1 MALNHENR
9 FQFLIT
15 KRDDVTLVG
24 QVPRFFF
31 LTNGV
36 GKHKENLSSF
46 EVALRDA
53 GISAYNL
60 VTVSSIIPPGCKQ
73 ITKEQGVQM
82 LKPGEIVF
90 LVLARNSTNEPHRL
104 LASSI
109 GLAMPRDETIHGY
122 LSEWHGFGVTDEEAG
137 EYSEDLA
144 AQMLASTL
152 GLDFDIN
159 TSWDERE
166 QVFKSSGKIIRTANI
181 TQSAVAQK
189 GQWTTVVAGAV
200 FVP

>member
-1 MALNHENR
+1 MS
-9 FQFLIT
+9 
-15 KRDDVTLVG
+15 
-24 QVPRFFF
+24 QVPRYFF
-31 LTNGV
+31 LTKGV
-36 GKHKENLSSF
+36 GKHRENLSSF
-46 EVALRDA
+46 EDALRDA

-73 ITKEQGVQM
+73 ITKEQGVDM

-90 LVLARNSTNEPHRL
+90 LVLARNTTNEPHRL

-109 GLAMPRDETIHGY
+109 GLAIPRDESVHGY
-122 LSEWHGFGVTDEEAG
+122 LSEWHCFGATDDEAG
-137 EYSEDLA
+137 EYAEDLA

-152 GLDFDIN
+152 GLDFDVN

-166 QVFKSSGKIIRTANI
+166 QVFKSSGKIIKTANI

-189 GQWTTVVAGAV
+189 GLWTTVVAGAV
-200 FVP
+200 FIL

>member
-1 MALNHENR
+1 MAMM
-9 FQFLIT
+9 
-15 KRDDVTLVG
+15 G

-31 LTNGV
+31 LTKGV
-36 GKHKENLSSF
+36 GRHKEQLASF

-53 GISAYNL
+53 GISSFNL
-60 VTVSSIIPPGCKQ
+60 VTVSSIIPPGCRQ
-73 ITKEQGVQM
+73 ITKEQGAEM
-82 LKPGEIVF
+82 LRAGEIVF

-109 GLAMPRDETIHGY
+109 GLAIPKDETVHGY
-122 LSEWHGFGVTDEEAG
+122 LSEWHDFGMTEEEAG

-181 TQSAVAQK
+181 TQSAVAIK
-189 GQWTTVVAGAV
+189 GQWTTVIAGAV
-200 FVP
+200 FIL

>member
-1 MALNHENR
+1 M
-9 FQFLIT
+9 
-15 KRDDVTLVG
+15 G

-31 LTNGV
+31 LTKGA
-36 GKHKENLSSF
+36 GKHKETLASF
-46 EVALRDA
+46 EVALKDA
-53 GISAYNL
+53 SISAYNL
-60 VTVSSIIPPGCKQ
+60 VTVSSIIPPRCKQ
-73 ITKEQGVQM
+73 ITKEQGAQM

-109 GLAMPRDETIHGY
+109 GLAIPKDETVHGY
-122 LSEWHGFGVTDEEAG
+122 LSEWHGFGVTEDEAG

>member
-1 MALNHENR
+1 MS
-9 FQFLIT
+9 
-15 KRDDVTLVG
+15 
-24 QVPRFFF
+24 QVPRYFF
-31 LTNGV
+31 LTKGS
-36 GKHKENLSSF
+36 GKHKENLASF
-46 EVALRDA
+46 EVALKDA
-53 GISAYNL
+53 AISSYNL

-73 ITKEQGVQM
+73 ITRDQGIAM

-109 GLAMPRDETIHGY
+109 GLAMPRDETVHGY
-122 LSEWHGFGVTDEEAG
+122 LSEWHAFGVTEDEAG

-166 QVFKSSGKIIRTANI
+166 QVFKSSGKIIKTANI

-189 GQWTTVVAGAV
+189 GQWTTVVAAAV

>member
-1 MALNHENR
+1 M
-9 FQFLIT
+9 
-15 KRDDVTLVG
+15 G
-24 QVPRFFF
+24 QVPKNFF
-31 LTNGV
+31 LVKGV
-36 GKHKENLSSF
+36 GRHKENLASF
-46 EVALRDA
+46 EVALKDA
-53 GISAYNL
+53 GMSSFNL
-60 VTVSSIIPPGCKQ
+60 VTVSSIIPPGCRQ
-73 ITKEQGVQM
+73 ITREQGVEQ
-82 LKPGEIVF
+82 LKPGEIVY

-104 LASSI
+104 VASSI
-109 GLAMPRDETIHGY
+109 GMAIPKDETVHGY
-122 LSEWHGFGVTDEEAG
+122 LSEWHGYGVTDEEAG

-200 FVP
+200 FIL

>member
-1 MALNHENR
+1 LS
-9 FQFLIT
+9 
-15 KRDDVTLVG
+15 
-24 QVPRFFF
+24 QVPRYFF
-31 LTNGV
+31 LTKGS
-36 GKHKENLSSF
+36 GKHKENLASF
-46 EVALRDA
+46 EVALKDA
-53 GISAYNL
+53 AISSYNL

-73 ITKEQGVQM
+73 ITRDQGIAM

-109 GLAMPRDETIHGY
+109 GLAMPRDETVHGY
-122 LSEWHGFGVTDEEAG
+122 LSEWHAFGVTEDEAG

-166 QVFKSSGKIIRTANI
+166 QVFKSSGKIIKTANI

-189 GQWTTVVAGAV
+189 GQWTTVVAAAV

>member
-1 MALNHENR
+1 M
-9 FQFLIT
+9 
-15 KRDDVTLVG
+15 G

-31 LTNGV
+31 LVKGV
-36 GKHKENLSSF
+36 GKHKENLTSF
-46 EVALRDA
+46 EDALRDA

-73 ITKEQGVQM
+73 ISKEEGVKM
-82 LKPGEIVF
+82 LKAGEIVF

-109 GLAMPRDETIHGY
+109 GLAIPKDETVHGY
-122 LSEWHGFGVTDEEAG
+122 LSEWHCFGATDNEAG

-144 AQMLASTL
+144 AQMLATTL

-166 QVFKSSGKIIRTANI
+166 QVFKSSGKIIRTANV

-189 GQWTTVVAGAV
+189 GLWTTVVAGAV
-200 FVP
+200 FIL

>member
-1 MALNHENR
+1 M
-9 FQFLIT
+9 
-15 KRDDVTLVG
+15 G
-24 QVPRFFF
+24 QVPHFFF
-31 LTNGV
+31 LTKGV
-36 GKHKENLSSF
+36 GKHKEHLASF

-73 ITKEQGVQM
+73 VTREQGAQM

-109 GLAMPRDETIHGY
+109 GLALPRDETVHGY
-122 LSEWHGFGVTDEEAG
+122 LSEWHSFGETEDEAG

-152 GLDFDIN
+152 GLDFDLN

-166 QVFKSSGKIIRTANI
+166 QVFKSSGRIIRTANI

-189 GQWTTVVAGAV
+189 GQWTTVVAAAV

>member
-1 MALNHENR
+1 M
-9 FQFLIT
+9 
-15 KRDDVTLVG
+15 G

-31 LTNGV
+31 LTKGV
-36 GKHKENLSSF
+36 GRHRENLSSF

-53 GISAYNL
+53 GISSFNL

-73 ITKEQGVQM
+73 VPREQGVQT

-90 LVLARNSTNEPHRL
+90 LVLARNGTNEPHRL

-109 GLAMPRDETIHGY
+109 GLALPKDESIHGY
-122 LSEWHGFGVTDEEAG
+122 LSEWHGYGVSDEEAG

-144 AQMLASTL
+144 AQMLATTL

-181 TQSAVAQK
+181 TQSAVAIK

-200 FVP
+200 FIP

>member
-1 MALNHENR
+1 M
-9 FQFLIT
+9 
-15 KRDDVTLVG
+15 G

-31 LTNGV
+31 LTKGV
-36 GKHKENLSSF
+36 GRHKENLASF
-46 EVALRDA
+46 EVALKDA
-53 GISAYNL
+53 NISVFNL

-73 ITKEQGVQM
+73 ITRDQGLAM

-104 LASSI
+104 LAASI
-109 GLAMPRDETIHGY
+109 GLAIPKDETVHGY
-122 LSEWHGFGVTDEEAG
+122 LSEWHGYGVTDEEAG

-152 GLDFDIN
+152 GLDFDVN

-166 QVFKSSGKIIRTANI
+166 QVFKSSGKIIKTANI

-189 GQWTTVVAGAV
+189 GQWTTVVSGAI
-200 FVP
+200 FIP

>member
-1 MALNHENR
+1 MTPLS
-9 FQFLIT
+9 I
-15 KRDDVTLVG
+15 VT
-24 QVPRFFF
+24 PNYF
-31 LTNGV
+31 LTKGS
-36 GKHKENLSSF
+36 GKHKENLASF
-46 EVALRDA
+46 EVALKDA
-53 GISAYNL
+53 GISSYNL

-73 ITKEQGVQM
+73 ITKEQGTAM

-109 GLAMPRDETIHGY
+109 GLAMPRDETVYGY
-122 LSEWHGFGVTDEEAG
+122 LSEWHGFGVTEDEAG

-144 AQMLASTL
+144 AQMLASTF

-166 QVFKSSGKIIRTANI
+166 QVFKSSGKIIKTANI

-189 GQWTTVVAGAV
+189 GQWTTVVAAAV

>member
-1 MALNHENR
+1 L
-9 FQFLIT
+9 
-15 KRDDVTLVG
+15 G
-24 QVPRFFF
+24 QVPRYFF
-31 LTNGV
+31 LTKGA
-36 GKHKENLSSF
+36 GRHKENLASF
-46 EVALRDA
+46 EIALRDA
-53 GISAYNL
+53 GISSFNL

-73 ITKEQGVQM
+73 ITREQGAQM

-109 GLAMPRDETIHGY
+109 GLALPKDEAVHGY
-122 LSEWHGFGVTDEEAG
+122 LSEWHSFGETEEEAG

-152 GLDFDIN
+152 GLDFDLN

>member
-1 MALNHENR
+1 MA
-9 FQFLIT
+9 
-15 KRDDVTLVG
+15 

-31 LTNGV
+31 LTKGV

-73 ITKEQGVQM
+73 ISKEQGVAM

-90 LVLARNSTNEPHRL
+90 LVLARNSPNEPHRL

-109 GLAMPRDETIHGY
+109 GLAIPRDETIHGY
-122 LSEWHGFGVTDEEAG
+122 LSEWHCYGATDDEAG
-137 EYSEDLA
+137 DYSEDLA

-152 GLDFDIN
+152 GLDFDVN

-166 QVFKSSGKIIRTANI
+166 QVFKSSGRIIKTANI

-189 GQWTTVVAGAV
+189 GMWTTVVAGAV
-200 FVP
+200 FIL

>member
-1 MALNHENR
+1 M
-9 FQFLIT
+9 
-15 KRDDVTLVG
+15 G

-31 LTNGV
+31 LTKGV
-36 GKHKENLSSF
+36 GKHKENLESF
-46 EVALRDA
+46 ELALKDA
-53 GISAYNL
+53 GISSYNL
-60 VTVSSIIPPGCKQ
+60 VTVSSIVPPGCKQ
-73 ITKEQGVQM
+73 ITREQGTEM

-109 GLAMPRDETIHGY
+109 GLAIPRDEKVHGY
-122 LSEWHGFGVTDEEAG
+122 LSEWHCFGMTEEEAG

-152 GLDFDIN
+152 GMDFDLN

-166 QVFKSSGKIIRTANI
+166 QVFKSSGKIIKTADI

-189 GQWTTVVAGAV
+189 GMWTTVVAAAV
-200 FVP
+200 FIL

>member
-1 MALNHENR
+1 MTALM
-9 FQFLIT
+9 
-15 KRDDVTLVG
+15 G

-31 LTNGV
+31 LTKGV
-36 GKHKENLSSF
+36 GKHKENLASF
-46 EVALRDA
+46 EVALKDA

-73 ITKEQGVQM
+73 ISKEQGISM

-90 LVLARNSTNEPHRL
+90 LVLARNSTNEPRRL
-104 LASSI
+104 LAASI
-109 GLAMPRDETIHGY
+109 GLAVPKDESVHGY

-181 TQSAVAQK
+181 TQSALAQK

>member
-1 MALNHENR
+1 MAAL
-9 FQFLIT
+9 
-15 KRDDVTLVG
+15 G

-31 LTNGV
+31 LTKGV
-36 GKHKENLSSF
+36 GRHKENLSSF

-53 GISAYNL
+53 GISAFNL
-60 VTVSSIIPPGCKQ
+60 VTVSSIIPPGCRQ
-73 ITKEQGVQM
+73 IPKEQGATM

-90 LVLARNSTNEPHRL
+90 LVMARNSTNEPHRL
-104 LASSI
+104 VASSI
-109 GLAMPRDETIHGY
+109 GLAVPKDETVHGY
-122 LSEWHGFGVTDEEAG
+122 LSEWHGFGVNDEEAG

-144 AQMLASTL
+144 AQMLATTL

-181 TQSAVAQK
+181 TQSAVAIK
-189 GQWTTVVAGAV
+189 GQWTTTIAGAV
-200 FVP
+200 FIP

>member
-1 MALNHENR
+1 M
-9 FQFLIT
+9 
-15 KRDDVTLVG
+15 G
-24 QVPRFFF
+24 QVPRYFF
-31 LTNGV
+31 LTKGV
-36 GKHKENLSSF
+36 GKHRESLASF

-53 GISAYNL
+53 GISSYNL

-73 ITKEQGVQM
+73 IPKDQGTAM

-104 LASSI
+104 LASSV
-109 GLAMPRDETIHGY
+109 GLAIPKDESVHGY
-122 LSEWHGFGVTDEEAG
+122 LSEWHGFGVNDEEAG

-144 AQMLASTL
+144 AQMLATTL

-181 TQSAVAQK
+181 TQSAVAIK
-189 GQWTTVVAGAV
+189 GLWTTVVAGAV
-200 FVP
+200 FIP

>member
-1 MALNHENR
+1 MS
-9 FQFLIT
+9 
-15 KRDDVTLVG
+15 
-24 QVPRFFF
+24 QVPRYFF
-31 LTNGV
+31 LTKGS
-36 GKHKENLSSF
+36 GKHKENLASF
-46 EVALRDA
+46 EVALKDA
-53 GISAYNL
+53 AISSYNL

-73 ITKEQGVQM
+73 ITRDQGTAM

-109 GLAMPRDETIHGY
+109 GLAMPRDETVHGY
-122 LSEWHGFGVTDEEAG
+122 LSEWHAFGVTEDEAG

-166 QVFKSSGKIIRTANI
+166 QVFKSSGKIIKTANI

-189 GQWTTVVAGAV
+189 GQWTTVVAAAV

>member
-1 MALNHENR
+1 MA
-9 FQFLIT
+9 
-15 KRDDVTLVG
+15 

-31 LTNGV
+31 LTKGV
-36 GKHKENLSSF
+36 GKHKENLASF

-60 VTVSSIIPPGCKQ
+60 VTVSSIVPPGCKQ
-73 ITKEQGVQM
+73 IPKEQGIGM

-104 LASSI
+104 LAASI
-109 GLAMPRDETIHGY
+109 GLAIPRDETVHGY
-122 LSEWHGFGVTDEEAG
+122 LSEWHCFGATDEEAG

-152 GLDFDIN
+152 GLDYDIN

-166 QVFKSSGKIIRTANI
+166 QVFKSSGKIISTTNFP
-181 TQSAVAQK
+181 QSAVAQK

>member
-1 MALNHENR
+1 L
-9 FQFLIT
+9 
-15 KRDDVTLVG
+15 G

-31 LTNGV
+31 LTKGA
-36 GKHKENLSSF
+36 GRHKENLASF

-53 GISAYNL
+53 GISSFNL
-60 VTVSSIIPPGCKQ
+60 VTVSSIIPPGCRQ
-73 ITKEQGVQM
+73 IPREQGAAM

-104 LASSI
+104 LAASI
-109 GLAMPRDETIHGY
+109 GLALPKDETVHGY
-122 LSEWHGFGVTDEEAG
+122 LSEWHSFGETEDEAG

-152 GLDFDIN
+152 GLDFDLN

-166 QVFKSSGKIIRTANI
+166 QVFKSSGKIIRTTNI
-181 TQSAVAQK
+181 TQSAVALK
-189 GQWTTVVAGAV
+189 EQWTTVVAGAV

>member
-1 MALNHENR
+1 MAT
-9 FQFLIT
+9 I
-15 KRDDVTLVG
+15 G

-31 LTNGV
+31 LTKGA
-36 GKHKENLSSF
+36 GRHKEQLASF
-46 EVALRDA
+46 EVALKDA
-53 GISAYNL
+53 GISSYNL

-73 ITKEQGVQM
+73 ITKEAGVEM

-109 GLAMPRDETIHGY
+109 GLAIPKDETVHGY
-122 LSEWHGFGVTDEEAG
+122 LSEWHGYGVTDEEAG

-166 QVFKSSGKIIRTANI
+166 QVFKSSGKIIKTANI
-181 TQSAVAQK
+181 TQSAVAMK
-189 GQWTTVVAGAV
+189 GQWTTVIAAAV
-200 FVP
+200 FIL

>member
-1 MALNHENR
+1 M
-9 FQFLIT
+9 
-15 KRDDVTLVG
+15 G

-31 LTNGV
+31 LTKGV
-36 GKHKENLSSF
+36 GRHKENLASF
-46 EVALRDA
+46 EVALKDA
-53 GISAYNL
+53 NISAFNL

-73 ITKEQGVQM
+73 ITKDQGLAM

-109 GLAMPRDETIHGY
+109 GLAIPKDETVHGY
-122 LSEWHGFGVTDEEAG
+122 LSEWHGYGVTDEEAG

-152 GLDFDIN
+152 GLDFDVN

-166 QVFKSSGKIIRTANI
+166 QVFKSSGKIIKTANI

-189 GQWTTVVAGAV
+189 GQWTTVVAGAILI
-200 FVP
+200 P

>member
-1 MALNHENR
+1 MARHATIL
-9 FQFLIT
+9 
-15 KRDDVTLVG
+15 G
-24 QVPRFFF
+24 QVPRYFF
-31 LTNGV
+31 LTKGV
-36 GKHKENLSSF
+36 GRHKENLSSF

-60 VTVSSIIPPGCKQ
+60 VTVSSIVPPGCRQ
-73 ITKEQGVQM
+73 ITREQGIPM

-104 LASSI
+104 VASSI
-109 GLAMPRDETIHGY
+109 GLAIPKDEAVHGY

-137 EYSEDLA
+137 DYSEDLA

-152 GLDFDIN
+152 GLDFDVD

-166 QVFKSSGKIIRTANI
+166 QVFKSSGKIIKTANI

-200 FVP
+200 FVL

>member
-1 MALNHENR
+1 M
-9 FQFLIT
+9 
-15 KRDDVTLVG
+15 G

-36 GKHKENLSSF
+36 GKQKESLASF
-46 EVALRDA
+46 EVALKDA
-53 GISAYNL
+53 GISSYNL
-60 VTVSSIIPPGCKQ
+60 VTVSSIIPPGCRQ
-73 ITKEQGVQM
+73 ISREQGVGM
-82 LKPGEIVF
+82 LKAGEIVF

-104 LASSI
+104 LAASI
-109 GLAMPRDETIHGY
+109 GLAVPKDEKIHGY

-189 GQWTTVVAGAV
+189 GQWTTVVAAAV
-200 FVP
+200 FVL

>member
-1 MALNHENR
+1 M
-9 FQFLIT
+9 
-15 KRDDVTLVG
+15 G

-31 LTNGV
+31 LTKGV
-36 GKHKENLSSF
+36 GKHKENLESF
-46 EVALRDA
+46 EVALKDA
-53 GISAYNL
+53 GISSYNL
-60 VTVSSIIPPGCKQ
+60 VTVSSIVPPSCKQ
-73 ITKEQGVQM
+73 ITKEQGVGM

-109 GLAMPRDETIHGY
+109 GLAIPRDETVHGY
-122 LSEWHGFGVTDEEAG
+122 LSEWHCFGATEEEAG

-152 GLDFDIN
+152 GMDFDVN

-166 QVFKSSGKIIRTANI
+166 QVFKASGKIIKTTNI

-189 GQWTTVVAGAV
+189 GAWTTVVAAAV
-200 FVP
+200 FIL

>member
-1 MALNHENR
+1 L
-9 FQFLIT
+9 
-15 KRDDVTLVG
+15 G
-24 QVPRFFF
+24 QVPRYFF
-31 LTNGV
+31 LTKGA
-36 GKHKENLSSF
+36 GRHKEHLASF

-53 GISAYNL
+53 GISSFNL
-60 VTVSSIIPPGCKQ
+60 VTVSSIIPPGCRQ
-73 ITKEQGVQM
+73 IPREQGIQM

-109 GLAMPRDETIHGY
+109 GLALPKDETVHGY
-122 LSEWHGFGVTDEEAG
+122 LSEWHSFGETEEEAG

-152 GLDFDIN
+152 GLDFDLN

-166 QVFKSSGKIIRTANI
+166 QVFKSSGKIIRTTNI

-189 GQWTTVVAGAV
+189 EWTTVVAGAV